1 MSAHKL
7 PQILQDVANIRIAVS
22 GPRPATKM
30 RESRH
35 DVFLSPATRTKA
47 RQTRPGNSMTFQRRR
62 RIITRQRT
70 GTALLVVALISFLAG
85 MTDAI
90 GLLTVGDF
98 VSFMSGN
105 TTRAATALADGSIL
119 RALVLL
125 GSLAVFVIGNA
136 MGTIVAS
143 RFRAV
148 GVLCSV
154 AVILTVAAA
163 GGDHLPNVPRFYLI
177 VLAMGVVNASVEHIE
192 GLPIGLTYVT
202 GALSRFGRGLGRWII
217 GTGNIQWTM
226 QIVPWVGMLAGAV
239 VGALLEYRFGQA
251 SLWAPAIL
259 AGLLCILVLMIPG
272 RWSRRYAQR

>member
-1 MSAHKL
+1 
-7 PQILQDVANIRIAVS
+7 
-22 GPRPATKM
+22 
-30 RESRH
+30 
-35 DVFLSPATRTKA
+35 
-47 RQTRPGNSMTFQRRR
+47 MTFQRRR
-62 RIITRQRT
+62 RIIKRQRT

-105 TTRAATALADGSIL
+105 TTRAATAIADGNIL
-119 RALVLL
+119 RSLILL

-143 RFRAV
+143 RFRAG
-148 GVLCSV
+148 GVLCCV
-154 AVILTVAAA
+154 TLILTLAAA
-163 GGDHLPNVPRFYLI
+163 GGDHLPNELRFYFI

-217 GTGNIQWTM
+217 GTGNMQWTI
-226 QIVPWVGMLAGAV
+226 QIVPWIGMLGGAV
-239 VGALLEYRFGQA
+239 IGAILEHRFGQF

-259 AGLLCILVLMIPG
+259 AGLLCLLVLMIPG

>member
-1 MSAHKL
+1 
-7 PQILQDVANIRIAVS
+7 
-22 GPRPATKM
+22 
-30 RESRH
+30 
-35 DVFLSPATRTKA
+35 
-47 RQTRPGNSMTFQRRR
+47 MTFQRRR
-62 RIITRQRT
+62 RIIKRKRT

-105 TTRAATALADGSIL
+105 TTRAATALADGNIL
-119 RALVLL
+119 RAFLLL

-136 MGTIVAS
+136 TGTIVAS

-154 AVILTVAAA
+154 AVILAVAAV
-163 GGDHLPNVPRFYLI
+163 GGDHLPTVLRFYLI
-177 VLAMGVVNASVEHIE
+177 VLGMGVVNASVEHIE

-202 GALSRFGRGLGRWII
+202 GALSRFGRGLGRWMI
-217 GTGNIQWTM
+217 GAGNLQWTI
-226 QIVPWVGMLAGAV
+226 QIVPWVGMLAGAIF
-239 VGALLEYRFGQA
+239 GAILEHRFGEL

-259 AGLLCILVLMIPG
+259 AGLLCILVRMIPG
-272 RWSRRYAQR
+272 RWSSRYAQR

>member
-1 MSAHKL
+1 
-7 PQILQDVANIRIAVS
+7 
-22 GPRPATKM
+22 
-30 RESRH
+30 
-35 DVFLSPATRTKA
+35 
-47 RQTRPGNSMTFQRRR
+47 MTFQRRR
-62 RIITRQRT
+62 RIIKRQRT

-105 TTRAATALADGSIL
+105 TTRAATAVADGNIL
-119 RALVLL
+119 RSLILL
-125 GSLAVFVIGNA
+125 GSLAVFVVGNA

-143 RFRAV
+143 RLRAV

-154 AVILTVAAA
+154 TVILAVAAA
-163 GGDHLPNVPRFYLI
+163 GGDHLANVLRFYLI

-202 GALSRFGRGLGRWII
+202 GALSRFGRGLGRWIM
-217 GTGNIQWTM
+217 GTGNIQWTI
-226 QIVPWVGMLAGAV
+226 QIVPWIGMLGGAIVGAV
-239 VGALLEYRFGQA
+239 LEHRFGQL

-259 AGLLCILVLMIPG
+259 AGLLCILVLTIPA
-272 RWSRRYAQR
+272 RWSKRYAQR